1 MRHSNLIVAATAA
14 VSAIFALGAASAA
27 DLPARTYTKAPVA
40 VAATYNWTGFYIGVH
55 GGGDWF
61 NKSWYLPPTPINC
74 GGFPN
79 CVGSNQGDHSA
90 SSWLAG
96 GQAGYNY
103 QVGQWVLGVEGQ
115 ASWTNLRGSN
125 GALTAPNNITD
136 NSKTSALGTLGG
148 RVGYAFDRFMIFGK
162 AGGAWAHDK
171 FWTTAG
177 VGAAPAFVPG
187 TIIQSADSD
196 RFGWMLGIG
205 AEYALTANWSV
216 KIEYDYMDFGTHRET
231 LQPVLANQIAVQ
243 YDVRQRVDLVKAGVN
258 YRFGGPVVARY

>member
-1 MRHSNLIVAATAA
+1 MKKILLGAIATVA
-14 VSAIFALGAASAA
+14 VSSTAFAA
-27 DLPARTYTKAPVA
+27 DLPARTYTKAPVI
-40 VAATYNWTGFYIGVH
+40 AASAYNWTGFYVGVH

-61 NKSWYLPPTPINC
+61 NKNWYLPVSPINC

-90 SSWLAG
+90 SSWLVG

-115 ASWTNLRGSN
+115 ASWTNLNGSN
-125 GALTAPNNITD
+125 GALTAPNNVTD
-136 NSKTSALGTLGG
+136 NSKTSALGTLTG

-177 VGAAPAFVPG
+177 TAAAPAFVPG
-187 TIIQSADSD
+187 TTLQSTDSD
-196 RFGWMLGIG
+196 RFGWMLGVG
-205 AEYALTANWSV
+205 AEYAFTTDWSV
-216 KIEYDYMDFGTHRET
+216 KVEYDYMDFGTHRET
-231 LQPVLANQIAVQ
+231 LQPNLVNTTAVQ
-243 YDVRQRVDLVKAGVN
+243 YDIKQRIELVKVGVN